1 MEKSNQNIELAQQ
14 MENDYQLKKIILNQ
28 KSEE

>member
-1 MEKSNQNIELAQQ
+1 MEKGNQNIELAQQ